1 MKVEKETEKAEEY
14 YGRAILANPG
24 DGEVLSLYGNLI
36 WMTEGDEERAKSYLD
51 QAVNAS
57 PNDSSG
63 KDVEFEG
70 ATKNLGKVLAEKRMH
85 LVYGGEKGFILHLAR
100 RIFVTASTAH
110 QLIEQL
116 EAFVSQYDH
125 VISQLDWSIDE
136 YSKRCRLD

>member
-85 LVYGGEKGFILHLAR
+85 LVYGGGNFGLMGCVSKAAHEGGSQVFGIILKALA
-100 RIFVTASTAH
+100 T
-110 QLIEQL
+110 
-116 EAFVSQYDH
+116 
-125 VISQLDWSIDE
+125 
-136 YSKRCRLD
+136 